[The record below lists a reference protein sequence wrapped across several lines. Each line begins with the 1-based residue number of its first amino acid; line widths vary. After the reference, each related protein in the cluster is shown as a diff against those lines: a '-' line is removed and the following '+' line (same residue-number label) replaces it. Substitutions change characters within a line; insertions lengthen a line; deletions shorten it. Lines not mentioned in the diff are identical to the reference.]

1 MKANKKK
8 KGFTLVEL
16 LAVIV
21 ILGILTTVVVVVF
34 RNNDDSAKQAYYDKE
49 EGLVVIAGKDY
60 FSDNRVELP
69 KDVGEISKVS
79 LNQLISG
86 NFIEEVMDYKK
97 QACDYNDSYVYAQK
111 IDEGNY
117 SYWVKLSC
125 SKNNYKTKEDTEA
138 PTIVISPDI
147 AVTNQTIQGT
157 IEVKDNVK
165 VSSLRY
171 TILDPNG
178 NTVAASNGFETYN
191 GAVNFTL
198 TGEGVYRIDASAYDS
213 SGNLTN
219 KTQSY
224 EIDKTAPNCGT
235 LKVDADASL
244 KTWTKNDVRV
254 TLSLPDDI
262 KKVESFYSI
271 NGNEKVIGQELSFSL
286 MDTGKNILRLV
297 GYDAAGNSCE
307 ASVDGYY
314 IDKKGPVINIHNGYV
329 TIKDDENFSFTG
341 NVTVTDADS
350 GVSSTKIYVNNVER
364 NSSSGLAVGTYRVV
378 YKATDN
384 VGNTSESSFTLEV
397 LQSDREGPVYISKN
411 GSMGSNSIPTANWE
425 DLGSGVKER
434 YYYVSTVNSVP
445 SANSAGW
452 KTYNNISYSAGCGTT
467 YYLFVKA
474 VDNKD
479 NVTVYR
485 SYIDSYYT
493 SCYYGGG
500 GGSSSSDRDDDR
512 GSSHSSSSSSSS
524 KDTCDW
530 KCQMSENATA
540 WHECT
545 SKSCQ
550 DSLHK
555 ENEKIANQHK
565 NEVDGFNSNNGVW
578 SDKNGNQINKVN
590 GGKTGS
596 TSKSSGSSSS
606 SSKKSSSTSS
616 VSKVIK
622 DTISKIFGKK

>member
-1 MKANKKK
+1 MKTDKKK
-8 KGFTLVEL
+8 RGFTLVEL

-34 RNNDDSAKQAYYDKE
+34 RNNDDAAKLAYYDKE

-69 KDVGEISKVS
+69 KEVGEISKVN
-79 LNQLISG
+79 LNQLIAG
-86 NFIEEVMDYKK
+86 NFIEEVLDYKK

-178 NTVAASNGFETYN
+178 NTIAASNGFETYN
-191 GAVNFTL
+191 GAVSFTL
-198 TGEGVYRIDASAYDS
+198 TDEGVYRIDASAYDS

-224 EIDKTAPNCGT
+224 EIDKTPPDCSGIKYT
-235 LKVDADASL
+235 ADANL

-254 TLSLPDDI
+254 TLTLPDDV

-271 NGNEKVIGQELSFSL
+271 NGTEKLIGQDLSFSL

-314 IDKKGPVINIHNGYV
+314 IDKKTPVV
-329 TIKDDENFSFTG
+329 TVRSSLVSVKDDENYNLTN
-341 NVTVTDADS
+341 NVTATDADS
-350 GVSSTKIYVNNVER
+350 GIGSTNMYVNNVAR
-364 NSSSGLAVGTYRVV
+364 TTTGGLAVGTYTVRYVV
-378 YKATDN
+378 TDN
-384 VGNTSESSFTLEV
+384 VGNSTEVKFTLQV
-397 LQSDREGPVYISKN
+397 LQSYNEGPVYVSKS
-411 GSMGSNSIPTANWE
+411 GSMGTNSIPTANWVDE
-425 DLGSGVKER
+425 GSGVKER
-434 YYYVSTVNSVP
+434 YYYVTTVRSTP
-445 SANSAGW
+445 SSSSAGW
-452 KTYNNISYSAGCGTT
+452 KVHGSISYSASCGTT
-467 YYLFVKA
+467 YYLYVKA
-474 VDNKD
+474 VDNKG
-479 NVTVYR
+479 NVTVYP
-485 SYIDSYYT
+485 SPIDSYYT
-493 SCYYGGG
+493 SCSYSS
-500 GGSSSSDRDDDR
+500 GGSSSRDDDDDR
-512 GSSHSSSSSSSS
+512 SHSSVVVSGGSSSHSSSGSS
-524 KDTCDW
+524 CDDL
-530 KCQMSENATA
+530 CQFNKNSAA
-540 WHECT
+540 WHGADKATQE
-545 SKSCQ
+545 K
-550 DSLHK
+550 LHQA
-555 ENEKIANQHK
+555 NVDIANKHGMSTS
-565 NEVDGFNSNNGVW
+565 EFTSSNGKW
-578 SDKNGNQINKVN
+578 SDK
-590 GGKTGS
+590 TYDAL
-596 TSKSSGSSSS
+596 
-606 SSKKSSSTSS
+606 KK
-616 VSKVIK
+616 
-622 DTISKIFGKK
+622 GKK